1 MPAPCFLCPMDEKKT
16 EKKIMAET
24 LAKDIL
30 SLSKNSLAVNFRFLD
45 RALNG
50 LGMVSDENV
59 SLATDGANI
68 YYSPTFILFCY
79 RTEQTAVTRDILHC
93 LLHCVYR
100 HFYLEREMDRLRW
113 DLACDIA
120 VENSINGFASPALR
134 SMRQMRQGATV
145 ELLEK
150 ELGSLTAERIYK
162 WLGDEAI
169 GDEELERQREAF
181 LADGHGIWYGIFDP
195 DAKKDPNINLKKIW
209 EDVSK
214 RMQTELE
221 TMHKDDGSALV
232 QNLRSLNRSR
242 YSYTDF
248 LRRFGVH
255 GETMRL
261 SDEEFDYNYYTYG
274 LELYG
279 NIPLIEP
286 LEYSEQ
292 RRIRD
297 FVIAIDT
304 SGSVKGEVVQSFIQ
318 HTHDI
323 LQQQEN
329 FFTRINM
336 HIIQCDDRVREDVC
350 VRNREEFQEYIEH
363 MEILGLGKT
372 DFRPVFAHVDQ
383 LIRHKKLTNLQGL
396 IYFTDGEGSF
406 PEKKPDYDTAFIIHS
421 RGYALPALPGW
432 AMSLTLNE
440 EDILDKRFSAY

>member
-1 MPAPCFLCPMDEKKT
+1 MPMDLFNNINEEREIK
-16 EKKIMAET
+16 AAA

-30 SLSKNSLAVNFRFLD
+30 TLSRNSLAVNFRFLD
-45 RALNG
+45 RALHS
-50 LGMVSDENV
+50 VSFVEDENV
-59 SLATDGANI
+59 SLATDGESI
-68 YYSPTFILFCY
+68 YYSPWFILHRY
-79 RTEQTAVTRDILHC
+79 KAEQTAVTRDILHC

-100 HFYLEREMDRLRW
+100 HNFMDRKLHEARW

-336 HIIQCDDRVREDVC
+336 HIIQCDDRIREDVC

-421 RGYALPALPGW
+421 RGYALPELPGW

>member
-1 MPAPCFLCPMDEKKT
+1 MPMDLFNNINEEREIK
-16 EKKIMAET
+16 AAA

-30 SLSKNSLAVNFRFLD
+30 TLSRNSLAVNFRFLD
-45 RALNG
+45 RALHS
-50 LGMVSDENV
+50 VSFVEDENV
-59 SLATDGANI
+59 SLATDGESI
-68 YYSPTFILFCY
+68 YYSPWFILHRY
-79 RTEQTAVTRDILHC
+79 KAEQTAVTRDILHC

-100 HFYLEREMDRLRW
+100 HNFMDRKLHEARW

-134 SMRQMRQGATV
+134 SMRQMRQGAAV

-421 RGYALPALPGW
+421 RGYALPELPGW

>member
-1 MPAPCFLCPMDEKKT
+1 MPMDLFNNINEEREIK
-16 EKKIMAET
+16 AAA

-30 SLSKNSLAVNFRFLD
+30 TLSRNSLAVNFRFLD
-45 RALNG
+45 RALHS
-50 LGMVSDENV
+50 VSFVEDENV
-59 SLATDGANI
+59 SLATDGESI
-68 YYSPTFILFCY
+68 YYSPWFILHRY
-79 RTEQTAVTRDILHC
+79 KAEQTAVTRDILHC

-100 HFYLEREMDRLRW
+100 HNFMDRKLHEARW

-134 SMRQMRQGATV
+134 SMRQMRQGAAV

-363 MEILGLGKT
+363 MEILSPGLCPCG
-372 DFRPVFAHVDQ
+372 
-383 LIRHKKLTNLQGL
+383 
-396 IYFTDGEGSF
+396 
-406 PEKKPDYDTAFIIHS
+406 
-421 RGYALPALPGW
+421 PAYQ
-432 AMSLTLNE
+432 A
-440 EDILDKRFSAY
+440 

>member
-1 MPAPCFLCPMDEKKT
+1 MPMDLFNNINEEREIK
-16 EKKIMAET
+16 AAA

-30 SLSKNSLAVNFRFLD
+30 TLSRNSLAVNFRFLD
-45 RALNG
+45 RALHS
-50 LGMVSDENV
+50 VSFVEDENV
-59 SLATDGANI
+59 SLATDGESI
-68 YYSPTFILFCY
+68 YYSPWFILHRY
-79 RTEQTAVTRDILHC
+79 KAEQTAVTRDILHC

-100 HFYLEREMDRLRW
+100 HNFMDRKLHEARW

-421 RGYALPALPGW
+421 RGYALPELPGW